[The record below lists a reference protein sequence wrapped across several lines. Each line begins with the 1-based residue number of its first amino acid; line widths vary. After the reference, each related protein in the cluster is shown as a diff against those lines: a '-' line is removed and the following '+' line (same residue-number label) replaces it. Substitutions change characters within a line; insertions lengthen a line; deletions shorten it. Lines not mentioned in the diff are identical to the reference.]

1 VRLAII
7 APGSRGDIQPYLA
20 LGVGLARRGH
30 GVRVVTT
37 MDHTTLAQAYGL
49 ELRTVGLDVK
59 AALQADRVRAP
70 LEGGSVIASFRHL
83 AAIVER
89 GARLMAEVG
98 LSACLGVDV
107 IVTGLGRA
115 FIAEGIAATLD
126 LPLVQAYNVPLTS
139 TSAFAGA
146 LAPRLSFGPASR
158 RCAHWLTRQA
168 VWTAS
173 RSAGN
178 RARMEVVGRPSAPLL
193 APSGIA
199 GLAPG
204 PVLYGYSLAVLPRGP
219 EWGDDVEVTGFWFA
233 DEPESFTPPSALAAF
248 LDAGPKPVCI
258 GFGSMSQR
266 TPEATTRLVLDA
278 VQQSGQRAV
287 LLAGWGGLTATDL
300 PSTVFAVDDVPHSWM
315 YPRSAAVV
323 HHGGAGTTAA
333 ALRAGVPAVVV
344 PFQGDQPFWAERVR
358 ELGVGPAP
366 IPRRRLSAE
375 RLAHALDVAVHNRA
389 VAARASALGTRS
401 RAEDGV
407 GRAVAAIER
416 IVRASPP
423 AATA

>member
-1 VRLAII
+1 VRVAII

-20 LGVGLARRGH
+20 LGVGLARCGH
-30 GVRVVTT
+30 DVRIVTT
-37 MDHTTLAQAYGL
+37 TDHTALVQAYSL
-49 ELRTVGLDVK
+49 TLHVVPLDVK
-59 AALQADRVRAP
+59 AALQTDRVSASV
-70 LEGGSVIASFRHL
+70 EGGSVVASFREL
-83 AAIVER
+83 TAIAER
-89 GARLMAEVG
+89 GSRLLAEVG
-98 LSACLGVDV
+98 LSASRGVDA
-107 IVTGLGRA
+107 ILTGFGGA
-115 FIAEGIAATLD
+115 FIAEGLAATLG
-126 LPLVQAYNVPLTS
+126 LPLLQAYNVPLTP
-139 TSAFAGA
+139 TAAFAGA
-146 LAPRLSFGPASR
+146 LAPWLSFGPTSR
-158 RCAHWLTRQA
+158 RLAHRLTREA
-168 VWTAS
+168 VWMAS

-178 RARMEVVGRPSAPLL
+178 RARMEVLGRPSAPRL

-204 PVLYGYSLAVLPRGP
+204 PVLYGYSSAVLPRGP

-233 DEPESFTPPSALAAF
+233 DEPEGFTPPPELEAF

-278 VQQSGQRAV
+278 VRRSGQRAV
-287 LLAGWGGLTATDL
+287 LLAGWGRLTAADL
-300 PSTVFAVDDVPHSWM
+300 PSSVFAVDAVPHAWL
-315 YPRSAAVV
+315 YPRVAAVV

-344 PFQGDQPFWAERVR
+344 PFHGDQPFWAERVR

-375 RLAHALDVAVHNRA
+375 RLAHALDVAVHDRA
-389 VAARASALGTRS
+389 LATRASALGAQV

-416 IVRASPP
+416 LVQGGPP